1 MNDSF
6 IPSSQLG
13 AATGSLPGGLWGEPE
28 SQVDENGDAFQE
40 CDSDDTETVIN
51 MPVQNEQKLHRRNP
65 SPEKFADSTSRE
77 HVSMD
82 CEEKN
87 ANLII
92 R

>member
-13 AATGSLPGGLWGEPE
+13 AATGSPPGGLWGEPE

-51 MPVQNEQKLHRRNP
+51 MPVQNEQKKCTEGTQAQKSLQ
-65 SPEKFADSTSRE
+65 
-77 HVSMD
+77 
-82 CEEKN
+82 
-87 ANLII
+87 II
-92 R
+92 QAGNM